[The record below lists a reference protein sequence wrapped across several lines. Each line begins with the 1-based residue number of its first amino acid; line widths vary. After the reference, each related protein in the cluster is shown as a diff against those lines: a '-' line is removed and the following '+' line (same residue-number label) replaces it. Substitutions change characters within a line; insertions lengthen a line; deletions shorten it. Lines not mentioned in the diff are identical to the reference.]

1 MQGHAGKLIVGTFVG
16 RIVVAMKGRFH
27 PYEGTLFRIGK
38 FPGKLV
44 QIKHLAILRIPGRD
58 ADRISGKLIQTYI
71 QTWMSYVVRLT
82 AWKTEISEKF
92 LDEFSHLIGSIY
104 ILGYKSWK
112 VGLPVRIMKL
122 LGCSGI
128 VFNS

>member
-16 RIVVAMKGRFH
+16 RIVIAMKGRFH

-71 QTWMSYVVRLT
+71 QTWMSFPVMWSGSRPGKL
-82 AWKTEISEKF
+82 KF
-92 LDEFSHLIGSIY
+92 RKNFWTSFPI
-104 ILGYKSWK
+104 
-112 VGLPVRIMKL
+112 
-122 LGCSGI
+122 
-128 VFNS
+128 

>member
-44 QIKHLAILRIPGRD
+44 QTKYLVEKNKILRIPGRD
-58 ADRISGKLIQTYI
+58 TDRMSG
-71 QTWMSYVVRLT
+71 
-82 AWKTEISEKF
+82 
-92 LDEFSHLIGSIY
+92 
-104 ILGYKSWK
+104 
-112 VGLPVRIMKL
+112 
-122 LGCSGI
+122 
-128 VFNS
+128 